1 MKTFVLIALAT
12 LVFAHDSA
20 SQNDTDAAELDP
32 IQSALQSRQFND
44 AVPLIDTA
52 LTTAENQRDYLLYLK
67 GLALFYNEDYGNAI
81 AACDQLTQA
90 HPDST
95 WLNKAAFL
103 QAQCHLKLR
112 EFKQAEVIYSKEVSR
127 LLSSRRKSEIAQIYV
142 DLAEALARIPK
153 DTDLNA
159 PPPIYQKAY
168 ELYKK
173 VLTLEVDSDL
183 HETAA
188 FQLGRMMQLQENY
201 EQALADYETYLTQFD
216 PDFPQRVVAE
226 HPPRKSISQGSHRY
240 QVRYHLAECQIAMNR
255 RLIARLTLED
265 LLQLVDIEMKGL
277 LPLIKD
283 AHFLLTRTHHFPA
296 PKSNEALELGTQL
309 ARRFQEQFPRD
320 PRSMTLAYEI
330 GEAYR
335 ARGRSEEALAAYQDV
350 LDKKG
355 FKVTERKRQI
365 QIPNDQG
372 HHHLR
377 MSAAYQIGRILF
389 DQKKTTLAIEAWTR
403 YIREF
408 PNGSHWTEAQQGIAD
423 AEFRIGMTYLAEEK
437 YDKAVKALNAFQE
450 KHPLDERVRKIMF
463 IYGQLHANKGEHQLA
478 IAEWE
483 KLVRKFPNTDE
494 SSSALL
500 RIGQTYELRLGDFE
514 KALKSYR
521 KLTSGTWSAHAQR
534 EAQELIRQMTEKHLQ
549 LVTPRTFRT
558 NEPAQVHV
566 SLRNIETLTINL
578 YELNLETYWRKM
590 YDLEGVEN
598 LDLALIEPDT
608 TWEYR
613 VPEYKKYKRFECDI
627 NIPFDGPGVYAVHLG
642 DETLESTT
650 LLIRSDIET
659 ITKTS
664 RREALVFVQDM
675 VKGKVVPDAKV
686 LVSNGSTVVYEG
698 LTGKDGVLHATEAA
712 ISDYSQKENQLK
724 NASRVAT
731 FVSKAGHVAA
741 DGLDLSGLGFS
752 KGLTPRGYIYTDRPA
767 YRPGESVSIRGIVR
781 DVNDGAYVVPDGVK
795 HNLSVMDAR
804 GRLIYSEEV
813 KLSQFGGFDTN
824 MPLDEDAHLG
834 EYRISVA
841 QYDPH
846 RKLEIPSRTFTGSF
860 QVQRFQLEK
869 VQLLL
874 DFPRRV
880 YFRGE
885 QVEATFTA
893 RYYYGQPVKNAR
905 IQYKL
910 PHGRSYTATADNQGI
925 LKVDFDT
932 TSTQPGKLLHFS
944 GTIPGENASVRTSVM
959 LAHLGFSI
967 SVEPDA
973 NLVLSGEP
981 FDVTFSTKGADG
993 QPVGKK
999 LTLQV
1004 VKHKPNDSVSPV
1016 LSELPWST
1024 SQDLPSSTEVITQVH
1039 SLQTDAQTGTGAIQL
1054 VFDGGGVYYIRVSGV
1069 DRFSQAVIGSSRV
1082 TISDKDDNTKLR
1094 IFAERT
1100 KTKVGASETIRIH
1113 SRLKPVHALITFEG
1127 ETIINYDV
1135 VLLESGMT
1143 PVQFTVG
1150 HKHFPD
1156 FYLGVAAID
1165 QRQLRT
1171 NRKHFTVQRQLNLAV
1186 SWKRGNSKLEANNP
1200 LHSYLP
1206 GEVAEL
1212 QIRATDQLANPVKA
1226 EFSLALVDEALFA
1239 VYKDAVMSIN
1249 DFFQIGIRRETEM
1262 RTTSSCAFLHIS
1274 KTQQVNQ
1281 EVLEEGRRLELS
1293 VVEAVHSASEL
1304 RSYTNSHVT
1313 NVSRIRAR
1321 RRVRQSIVGAKRFAD
1336 EPQVREEST
1345 YAGHWIGSVITDDTG
1360 LATVTIPMPEKTAK
1374 WRLTGRGSTV
1384 DTLVGQVTVNVI
1396 TQQEFFIDVQIPSSV
1411 TERDVLRVA
1420 VRLHNLSDYEG
1431 DAEVKLSL
1439 SVDESQP
1446 AHGDH
1451 KQITISAHDTSEI
1464 IFDGFTIPAGKL
1476 HASSNQSQLTV
1487 EVTATA
1493 GSLHDGIRRTITIR
1507 PWGLE
1512 FMDAQSGAP
1521 TGDATVY
1528 VELPSDQ
1535 RYTRKGLTISI
1546 VPTVSRIIYDL
1557 ALNDLPRP
1565 FQSGSITRPVIIPSD
1580 SGSDLLAVAYALRY
1594 QQAVGDNPTDNRRL
1608 LTRARTLVNRLVTAQ
1623 NEDGGWNL
1631 IRGVAESYPRV
1642 TARNIWA
1649 LAMTRDGGAAVDDQ
1663 VFANAENYL
1672 KEALVQ
1678 NNQSDNDTRT
1688 VILHAISTVG
1698 TVDFDDANRLYRRR
1712 NQLSDTALAHAAL
1725 VFVNLNRLVIAGELL
1740 DILERRSLL
1749 PEQQG
1754 NAKNSS
1760 SIAAPRPV
1768 ETVALALLGMQA
1780 ARPNSAWV
1788 KDAVEY
1794 LIGQRRY
1801 YGYSPYAA
1809 KGAVV
1814 AALAT
1819 YYQTT
1824 QYAAD
1829 DYRLSLFVNGEPLE
1843 TTVVQADSAN
1853 RLIRVPTAQI
1863 LDGHN
1868 RVEMRID
1875 GRGTYTYLVTINGFS
1890 PDIPSWVGTDSK
1902 TDASLKNVEI
1912 TRRYLHPPLQYQGKP
1927 IAAQSTT
1934 EITRLEAGAKVQVAV
1949 DIVHEQSA
1957 VTLVLAEYDRYLV
1970 VDEFFPAGTIVVDG
1984 SVVGDF
1990 HHYELGDGVIRFYTR
2005 RGAPLTGYSY
2015 QLVSYAP
2022 GEFRVLPTVLRDPQH
2037 PGDMRL
2043 GPVASLS
2050 VLAPGEKSST
2060 SYEMNSAEYYAL
2072 GKAYFDDG
2080 QYGDALTLLEALST
2094 DSPNYNAKETAQM
2107 LLWIYTTENYYGARN
2122 VVDAFERTRARYPEL
2137 NIPFDKIQVVSSA
2150 YRDIAEFER
2159 AISVHRSTIESS
2171 FANDA
2176 GVSAAIQDEGEFLRS
2191 LDYIEGLWREYPDTA
2206 TTIPAYF
2213 AIPQSLY
2220 ASVDSEVKRVNDA
2233 KSETMSKSENLNRTV
2248 RMLSQFLT
2256 LYPTNPL
2263 ADDAAF
2269 SLANALLDVEDF
2281 RSVVRLCQM
2290 IQAHHSESSLLSSF
2304 QYVEALGL
2312 FALNDYDNAIAAAA
2326 RVASGESEDRDFA
2339 RYIIGQIYHAQDK
2352 PQKAIEWY
2360 SKVRKIYP
2368 DADESIAHFE
2378 AQQIAFPEVTVKR
2391 PKPDADVVLD
2401 LKIRNINSVVIEI
2414 YRINLMN
2421 LFLRE
2426 KDLGRIAYVH
2436 LAGIEPDISQTL
2448 EFGDEDDFIEES
2460 RRFPMPITDE
2470 GAYLVICRG
2479 GNLSTSG
2486 VILITPW
2493 EIEVQEGAESGRVRV
2508 VVRDTVSG
2516 KYQPNVHVKVASSEN
2531 AHLISGE
2538 TDLRG
2543 IFIADGLHGTI
2554 TVIARD
2560 GMNRYAF
2567 HRGDVRLGPSLPHSV
2582 TTPSPRA
2589 AADYRQHLK
2598 RKNQE
2603 IQTSNLETLD
2613 RLSRQSRSGVQLHR
2627 AY

>member
-1 MKTFVLIALAT
+1 MKSFVLIALAT

-20 SQNDTDAAELDP
+20 SQNDTEAVAHDP
-32 IQSALQSRQFND
+32 IQFALQSRQFSD
-44 AVPLIDTA
+44 AVLLINTA
-52 LTTAENQRDYLLYLK
+52 LTTAENQGEYLLYLK
-67 GLALFYNEDYGNAI
+67 GLALFYNEDYTNAI

-112 EFKQAEVIYSKEVSR
+112 EFKQAEGIYSEEVSR

-142 DLAEALARIPK
+142 DLAESLARKPR
-153 DTDLNA
+153 DTDLDA
-159 PPPIYQKAY
+159 PHPNYQKAY
-168 ELYKK
+168 ELYHK

-226 HPPRKSISQGSHRY
+226 HPTGKSISQGSHRY
-240 QVRYHLAECQIAMNR
+240 QARYHLAECQIAMNR
-255 RLIARLTLED
+255 RLLARLALED

-296 PKSNEALELGTQL
+296 PKSNEALELGAQL

-372 HHHLR
+372 YHHLR

-423 AEFRIGMTYLAEEK
+423 AEFGIGMTYLAEEN
-437 YDKAVKALNAFQE
+437 YDKAVKAFDAFQA

-463 IYGQLHANKGEHQLA
+463 IYGQLHAHKGEHQLA

-494 SSSALL
+494 SSSAVL

-521 KLTSGTWSAHAQR
+521 KLTSGTWSALAQR

-558 NEPAQVHV
+558 NEPAHV
-566 SLRNIETLTINL
+566 RASLRNIEAVTVKL
-578 YELNLETYWRKM
+578 YKIDLEAYWRKM
-590 YDLEGVEN
+590 YGVDGIEG

-613 VPEYKKYKRFECDI
+613 VPEYTKYKNFECDI
-627 NIPFDGPGVYAVHLG
+627 DIPFEGPGVYAVHLG
-642 DETLESTT
+642 DESLESTT

-659 ITKTS
+659 IAKTS
-664 RREALVFVQDM
+664 RREALIFVQDV
-675 VKGKVVPDAKV
+675 VKAEVVADAKV
-686 LVSNGSTVVYEG
+686 LVSDGSNVVFEG
-698 LTGKDGVLHATEAA
+698 VTGKDGVLHATAPA
-712 ISDYSQKENQLK
+712 ISNYSLQENQL
-724 NASRVAT
+724 NDTRWVTA
-731 FVSKAGHVAA
+731 FVTKEGHVAT
-741 DGLDLSGLGFS
+741 DGIDVSGLGFS

-767 YRPGESVSIRGIVR
+767 YRPGEYVSIRAIIR
-781 DVNDGAYVVPDGVK
+781 DVRNGVYVVPDAV
-795 HNLSVMDAR
+795 HHLSVIDAR
-804 GRLIYSEEV
+804 GLQIYKEEV
-813 KLSQFGGFDTN
+813 KLSQFGGFHTQVQ
-824 MPLDEDAHLG
+824 LDEGTSVG
-834 EYRISVA
+834 EYRIRVA
-841 QYDPH
+841 RYDPG
-846 RKLEIPSRTFTGSF
+846 RKLEIASHIFTGNF
-860 QVQRFQLEK
+860 QVQRFQVEK

-880 YFRGE
+880 YFHGE
-885 QVEATFTA
+885 QVEAAFTA
-893 RYYYGQPVKNAR
+893 RYYYGQPVKNAQ

-910 PHGRSYTATADNQGI
+910 PDGRSYTETADNQGK

-932 TSTQPGKLLHFS
+932 KSMQPGKLLHFS
-944 GTIPGENASVRTSVM
+944 GTVPGENASVRAAVT
-959 LAHLGFSI
+959 LAHLGFTI

-981 FDVTFSTKGADG
+981 FNVTFQTKGADG
-993 QPVGKK
+993 QPIGAK
-999 LTLQV
+999 LT
-1004 VKHKPNDSVSPV
+1004 VKVIQRQWSGSVSPV
-1016 LSELPWST
+1016 LSKLPWSI
-1024 SQDLPSSTEVITQVH
+1024 SYDFSRSTEIIFQEH
-1039 SLQTDAQTGTGAIQL
+1039 NLQTDAQTGIGTIQL
-1054 VFDGGGVYYIRVSGV
+1054 ALDKGGGYYIRASGTDQFGQTV
-1069 DRFSQAVIGSSRV
+1069 VRSRRV
-1082 TISDKDDNTKLR
+1082 FISDEDDRPQLL

-1100 KTKVGASETIRIH
+1100 KTKVGASESIRVH
-1113 SRLKPVHALITFEG
+1113 SRLKPVLALITFEG

-1143 PVQFTVG
+1143 PVHFTVG

-1165 QRQLRT
+1165 NRQLRT

-1186 SWKRGNSKLEANNP
+1186 TWMRSDSEHEGNNP
-1200 LHSYLP
+1200 LPSYLP

-1239 VYKDAVMSIN
+1239 GYKDVSMDIN
-1249 DFFQIGIRRETEM
+1249 DFFQKGLRREAAM
-1262 RTTSSCAFLHIS
+1262 RTASSCTFYYTAVTGPVNVEIQAMSRKRRGGRPLRMDS
-1274 KTQQVNQ
+1274 KASRAQAPR
-1281 EVLEEGRRLELS
+1281 LEEPLE
-1293 VVEAVHSASEL
+1293 
-1304 RSYTNSHVT
+1304 
-1313 NVSRIRAR
+1313 
-1321 RRVRQSIVGAKRFAD
+1321 
-1336 EPQVREEST
+1336 EPKVREEST
-1345 YAGHWIGSVITDDTG
+1345 YAGHWIGSVITDDSG
-1360 LATVTIPMPEKTAK
+1360 LATVHIPMPEKTTK

-1384 DTLVGQVTVNVI
+1384 DTLVGQVSVNAI
-1396 TQQEFFIDVQIPSSV
+1396 TRKDFFLDVRTPRIV
-1411 TERDVLRVA
+1411 TEGDKIRVA
-1420 VRLHNLSDYEG
+1420 VRLHNLTGYEG

-1493 GSLHDGIRRTITIR
+1493 GSLRDGIRRKITIR
-1507 PWGLE
+1507 AWGLE
-1512 FMDAQSGAP
+1512 FMHAQSGTA
-1521 TGDATVY
+1521 TGDASVY

-1546 VPTVSRIIYDL
+1546 APTVSRIIYDL
-1557 ALNDLPRP
+1557 ALNDHPRP
-1565 FQSGSITRPVIIPSD
+1565 FQSGSIMRPVIIPSD
-1580 SGSDLLAVAYALRY
+1580 SGGDLLAVAYALRY
-1594 QQAVGDNPTDNRRL
+1594 QQAVGDNPIDNRRL

-1623 NEDGGWNL
+1623 NEDGGWSL
-1631 IRGVAESYPRV
+1631 IRGVAESYPSV
-1642 TARNIWA
+1642 TARNLWA
-1649 LAMTRDGGAAVDDQ
+1649 LATARDGGAAVDDQ

-1678 NNQSDNDTRT
+1678 INLSDNDTRA

-1725 VFVNLNRLVIAGELL
+1725 VFVNLNRLMIAGELL

-1754 NAKNSS
+1754 NAKNFS
-1760 SIAAPRPV
+1760 SIAAPGPV

-1829 DYRLSLFVNGEPLE
+1829 DYRLSLLVNGEPLE

-1853 RLIRVPTAQI
+1853 RLIHVPTVQI
-1863 LDGHN
+1863 LDGRN

-1875 GRGTYTYLVTINGFS
+1875 GRGTYSYLVTINGFS
-1890 PDIPSWVGTDSK
+1890 PVIPSWVGADSK
-1902 TDASLKNVEI
+1902 TDTSLKNVEI

-1957 VTLVLAEYDRYLV
+1957 GTPDIGEYDRYLV

-1984 SVVGDF
+1984 SVVGEF
-1990 HHYELGDGVIRFYTR
+1990 QHYELGDGVIRFYTR

-2043 GPVASLS
+2043 GPVASLN
-2050 VLAPGEKSST
+2050 VLALGETSST

-2080 QYGDALTLLEALST
+2080 QYDEARPMLEALPT
-2094 DSPNYNAKETAQM
+2094 DSPHDNAKETAQM
-2107 LLWIYTTENYYGARN
+2107 LLWIYTTEDDYGAKN
-2122 VVDAFERTRARYPEL
+2122 VVDAFERTRDLYPEL
-2137 NIPFDKIQVVSSA
+2137 NIPLGRIQVVSSA
-2150 YRDIAEFER
+2150 YRDIGEFER
-2159 AISVHRSTIESS
+2159 AMSVHRSTIESS

-2213 AIPQSLY
+2213 AIAQSLY
-2220 ASVDSEVKRVNDA
+2220 ASADSEIKRVNDA
-2233 KSETMSKSENLNRTV
+2233 NSETMSKSENLNRTV
-2248 RMLSQFLT
+2248 RMLSQFLS

-2378 AQQIAFPEVTVKR
+2378 AQQIAFPEVTVIR
-2391 PKPDADVVLD
+2391 PDPDAQVD
-2401 LKIRNINSVVIEI
+2401 LKFKFRNINSVVIEI

-2426 KDLGRIAYVH
+2426 KDLGRIANVH

-2448 EFGDEDDFIEES
+2448 EFGDEHDFIEVS
-2460 RRFPMPITDE
+2460 GRFPLHITDE

-2479 GNLSTSG
+2479 GNLFTSG
-2486 VILITPW
+2486 LVLITSLK
-2493 EIEVQEGAESGRVRV
+2493 IEVQEGAESGRVRV
-2508 VVRDTVSG
+2508 VVRDTVAG
-2516 KYQPNVHVKVASSEN
+2516 KYQSKVHVKVASSEN
-2531 AHLISGE
+2531 EHLISGE

-2567 HRGDVRLGPSLPHSV
+2567 HRGDVWLGPPPSESE
-2582 TTPSPRA
+2582 TTPSPHA

-2603 IQTSNLETLD
+2603 IQSFNREIFD
-2613 RLSRQSRSGVQLHR
+2613 RLRRATRSGVQLHR

>member
-1 MKTFVLIALAT
+1 MKKFVLVALAT
-12 LVFAHDSA
+12 LVFTHDSA
-20 SQNDTDAAELDP
+20 PQNDTDPAVLDP
-32 IQSALQSRQFND
+32 IQFALQSRQFND
-44 AVPLIDTA
+44 AVLLIDSA
-52 LTTAENQRDYLLYLK
+52 LTTAANQRDYLLYLK
-67 GLALFYNEDYGNAI
+67 GLALFYIEDYRNAI
-81 AACDQLTQA
+81 AACDQLTQS

-95 WLNKAAFL
+95 WLRKATFL
-103 QAQCHLKLR
+103 QAQCHLKLK
-112 EFKQAEVIYSKEVSR
+112 EFKQAEAIYSKEVSR
-127 LLSSRRKSEIAQIYV
+127 LLSPRRKSEIAQVYI
-142 DLAEALARIPK
+142 DIAEVFAQKPK
-153 DTDLNA
+153 DTDLDA
-159 PPPIYQKAY
+159 SPPNYQKAY
-168 ELYKK
+168 ELYQK
-173 VLTLEVDSDL
+173 VLTLEADSDL
-183 HETAA
+183 HESAA
-188 FQLGRMMQLQENY
+188 FKLGRMMQLQENY
-201 EQALADYETYLTQFD
+201 TQAVVDYEAYLTQFD
-216 PDFPQRVVAE
+216 PDFQQRVDTE
-226 HPPRKSISQGSHRY
+226 HPPRKSKSQGSLRY
-240 QVRYHLAECQIAMNR
+240 QARYYLAECQIAMNR
-255 RLIARLTLED
+255 RLLARLTLED
-265 LLQLVDIEMKGL
+265 LLKLVDVEMKGL
-277 LPLIKD
+277 LPLTKN
-283 AHFLLTRTHHFPA
+283 ARFLLTRTHHFPA
-296 PKSNEALELGTQL
+296 PKSDEELELGVQS
-309 ARRFQEQFPRD
+309 ARRFQEKFPRD
-320 PRSMTLAYEI
+320 SRSMTLAYDI
-330 GEAYR
+330 AEAYR
-335 ARGRSEEALAAYQDV
+335 TRGRSEDALAAYQEV
-350 LDKKG
+350 LDRKG
-355 FKVTERKRQI
+355 FKVTREKRQI
-365 QIPNDQG
+365 PNRNNQDY
-372 HHHLR
+372 HNLR
-377 MSAAYQIGRILF
+377 MSAAFQIGTIFF
-389 DQKKTTLAIEAWTR
+389 DQRKYADAIEVWSR
-403 YIREF
+403 YVRDF
-408 PNGSHWTEAQQGIAD
+408 PNGPQWSMAQKRIIDGEFQVGNMLLAD
-423 AEFRIGMTYLAEEK
+423 EK
-437 YDKAVKALNAFQE
+437 YDKAVAAFDAFQA
-450 KHPLDERVRKIMF
+450 KYPLDERVRKIMF
-463 IYGQLHANKGEHQLA
+463 IYGQLRSHKGEHGLA

-483 KLVRKFPNTDE
+483 KLARKFPNTDE

-500 RIGQTYELRLGDFE
+500 RIGQTYELQLGDFE
-514 KALKSYR
+514 KALDAYR
-521 KLTSGTWSAHAQR
+521 RLTLGKWPRQGHR
-534 EAQELIRQMTEKHLQ
+534 LIRQMTAKHLQ

-590 YDLEGVEN
+590 YDLKDVED
-598 LDLALIEPDT
+598 LDLALIKPDT

-613 VPEYKKYKRFECDI
+613 VPKYKKYKRFECDI
-627 NIPFDGPGVYAVHLG
+627 NIPFEGPGVYAVHLG

-664 RREALVFVQDM
+664 RREALIFVQDV
-675 VKGKVVPDAKV
+675 VKAEVVTDAKV
-686 LVSNGSTVVYEG
+686 LVSNGSSVIFEG
-698 LTGKDGVLHATEAA
+698 VTGKDGVLHATEAA
-712 ISDYSQKENQLK
+712 ISNYSLQENQLK
-724 NASRVAT
+724 ETSWVAA
-731 FVSKAGHVAA
+731 FVSKEGHAAA
-741 DGLDLSGLGFS
+741 DGLILSGIGFS

-767 YRPGESVSIRGIVR
+767 YGPGESVSIRAIIRDVR
-781 DVNDGAYVVPDGVK
+781 DGVYVVPDAV
-795 HNLSVMDAR
+795 HHLSVIDAR
-804 GRLIYSEEV
+804 GRQIYKEEV
-813 KLSQFGGFDTN
+813 KLSQFGGFDTE
-824 MPLDEDAHLG
+824 MELDESAHVG
-834 EYRISVA
+834 EYRIRVVK
-841 QYDPH
+841 YDPD
-846 RKLEIPSRTFTGSF
+846 RKQEIESYIFTGAF

-885 QVEATFTA
+885 QVEAAFTA
-893 RYYYGQPVKNAR
+893 QYYYGQPVKNAQ

-910 PHGRSYTATADNQGI
+910 PDGRSYTATADNQGK

-932 TSTQPGKLLHFS
+932 KSMQPGKLLHFS
-944 GTIPGENASVRTSVM
+944 GTVPGENASVRAAVT

-967 SVEPDA
+967 SVKPDA
-973 NLVLSGEP
+973 NLILSGEP
-981 FDVTFSTKGADG
+981 FNVTFRTDGADG
-993 QPVGKK
+993 QPVEKK
-999 LTLQV
+999 LSLRV
-1004 VKHKPNDSVSPV
+1004 VQQKPNDSVSPV
-1016 LSELPWST
+1016 LSGLPWSI
-1024 SQDLPSSTEVITQVH
+1024 SRGLSRSTEVIIQEH
-1039 SLQTDAQTGTGAIQL
+1039 SLQTDAQTGTGTIQL
-1054 VFDGGGVYYIRVSGV
+1054 TLDKGGEYYMRAHGV
-1069 DRFSQAVIGSSRV
+1069 DRFGQPVVGSSRV
-1082 TISDKDDNTKLR
+1082 TISDEADGIKLR
-1094 IFAERT
+1094 IFTERT
-1100 KTKVGASETIRIH
+1100 KTKVGASETVRIH
-1113 SRLKPVHALITFEG
+1113 SRLKPVLVLITFEG
-1127 ETIINYDV
+1127 ETIIDYDV
-1135 VLLESGMT
+1135 VMLKPGMNT
-1143 PVQFTVG
+1143 MQVAVG
-1150 HKHFPD
+1150 HEHFPD
-1156 FYLGVAAID
+1156 FYLAVAAID
-1165 QRQLRT
+1165 NRQLRK
-1171 NRKHFTVQRQLNLAV
+1171 NKKHFTVQRQLNLDV
-1186 SWKRGNSKLEANNP
+1186 SWKRNNP
-1200 LHSYLP
+1200 ESENNDPLPSYLP

-1212 QIRATDQLANPVKA
+1212 QVRATDQLGVPVKA

-1239 VYKDAVMSIN
+1239 VYKDTVMHIN
-1249 DFFQIGIRRETEM
+1249 DFFQKGLRRESAM
-1262 RTTSSCAFLHIS
+1262 RTMSSCVFLYRPITRPVVQEILVEKRRLTVAADTSSAREALVEDDDDIAQSERVEKHVRPS
-1274 KTQQVNQ
+1274 VGQPVM
-1281 EVLEEGRRLELS
+1281 RRLRT
-1293 VVEAVHSASEL
+1293 SAM
-1304 RSYTNSHVT
+1304 RSLD
-1313 NVSRIRAR
+1313 
-1321 RRVRQSIVGAKRFAD
+1321 K
-1336 EPQVREEST
+1336 PQVREESD
-1345 YAGHWIGSVITDDTG
+1345 YAGHWIGSVITDDSG

-1384 DTLVGQVTVNVI
+1384 DTLVGQVTVNAI
-1396 TQQEFFIDVQIPSSV
+1396 TQQEFFIDVQTPSSV
-1411 TERDVLRVA
+1411 TEGDALRVA

-1446 AHGDH
+1446 AYGDH

-1493 GSLHDGIRRTITIR
+1493 GSLRDGIRRKITIR

-1512 FMDAQSGAP
+1512 FMDAQSGTA

-1546 VPTVSRIIYDL
+1546 GPTVSRIIYDL
-1557 ALNDLPRP
+1557 ALNDHPRP

-1594 QQAVGDNPTDNRRL
+1594 QQAVGDNPMDNRRL

-1623 NEDGGWNL
+1623 NEDGGWSL
-1631 IRGVAESYPRV
+1631 IRGVAESYPSV
-1642 TARNIWA
+1642 TARNLWA
-1649 LAMTRDGGAAVDDQ
+1649 LATARDGGAAVDDQ

-1678 NNQSDNDTRT
+1678 INQSDNDTRA
-1688 VILHAISTVG
+1688 VILHAISTIG

-1754 NAKNSS
+1754 NAKNFS
-1760 SIAAPRPV
+1760 SIAAPGPV

-1829 DYRLSLFVNGEPLE
+1829 DYRLSLLVNGEPLE

-1853 RLIRVPTAQI
+1853 RLIHVPTVQI
-1863 LDGHN
+1863 LDGRN

-1890 PDIPSWVGTDSK
+1890 PVIPSWVGTDSK
-1902 TDASLKNVEI
+1902 TDESLKNVEI
-1912 TRRYLHPPLQYQGKP
+1912 TRRYIHPPLQYQGKP

-1957 VTLVLAEYDRYLV
+1957 GTPDIGEDDRYLV

-1984 SVVGDF
+1984 SVVGEF
-1990 HHYELGDGVIRFYTR
+1990 QQYELGDGVIRFYTR

-2022 GEFRVLPTVLRDPQH
+2022 GEFRVLPTVIRDPEH

-2080 QYGDALTLLEALST
+2080 QYDEARPMLEALPT
-2094 DSPNYNAKETAQM
+2094 ASPHYNAKETVQM
-2107 LLWIYTTENYYGARN
+2107 LLWIYTTEDDYGAKN
-2122 VVDAFERTRARYPEL
+2122 VVDAFERTRDRYPEL
-2137 NIPFDKIQVVSSA
+2137 YIPFDKIQMVSSA
-2150 YRDIAEFER
+2150 YRDIGEFER
-2159 AISVHRSTIESS
+2159 AMSVHRSTIESS

-2176 GVSAAIQDEGEFLRS
+2176 GVSAAIQHEGELLRS

-2213 AIPQSLY
+2213 AIAQSLY
-2220 ASVDSEVKRVNDA
+2220 ASVDREVKRVNDA
-2233 KSETMSKSENLNRTV
+2233 KSETISKSENLNRTV
-2248 RMLSQFLT
+2248 RMLSEFLT

-2269 SLANALLDVEDF
+2269 SLANALLDVEGF
-2281 RSVVRLCQM
+2281 RSVVQLCQM
-2290 IQAHHSESSLLSSF
+2290 IQANHSDSNLLSSF

-2391 PKPDADVVLD
+2391 PVPNADVVVDFKL
-2401 LKIRNINSVVIEI
+2401 RNISSAVIEV

-2426 KDLGRIAYVH
+2426 KDLGRIANVH
-2436 LAGIEPDISQTL
+2436 LAGIEPDFSQTV
-2448 EFGDEDDFIEES
+2448 EFGDEDGFRELS
-2460 RRFPMPITDE
+2460 GGFPLPITDE
-2470 GAYLVICRG
+2470 GAYLVTCRG
-2479 GNLSTSG
+2479 GNLFTSG
-2486 VILITPW
+2486 LVLITPLK
-2493 EIEVQEGAESGRVRV
+2493 IEVQEGAESGRVRV
-2508 VVRDTVSG
+2508 IIRDTVSR
-2516 KYQPNVHVKVASSEN
+2516 KYQSKVHVKVASSEN
-2531 AHLISGE
+2531 EHLISGE

-2543 IFIADGLHGTI
+2543 IFIADGLHGKT

-2560 GMNRYAF
+2560 GVNRYAF
-2567 HRGDVRLGPSLPHSV
+2567 HHSDVWLGPQSSESE
-2582 TTPSPRA
+2582 TTSSPRA
-2589 AADYRQHLK
+2589 ATDYRQHLNH
-2598 RKNQE
+2598 KNQE
-2603 IQTSNLETLD
+2603 IQSSNRETFD
-2613 RLSRQSRSGVQLHR
+2613 RLRRDSRTGVQLQR
-2627 AY
+2627 TF

>member
-1 MKTFVLIALAT
+1 MKKFVLIALAT
-12 LVFAHDSA
+12 LVFAHDNA
-20 SQNDTDAAELDP
+20 SQNHTDAAAPDP
-32 IQSALQSRQFND
+32 IQFALQSRQFND
-44 AVPLIDTA
+44 AVLLIDSA
-52 LTTAENQRDYLLYLK
+52 LTTAANQRDYLLYLR
-67 GLALFYNEDYGNAI
+67 GLALFYNEDYTNAI
-81 AACDQLTQA
+81 AACDQFTQA

-103 QAQCHLKLR
+103 QAQCHLKLG
-112 EFKQAEVIYSKEVSR
+112 EFKQAEAIYSKEASR
-127 LLSSRRKSEIAQIYV
+127 LLSPRRKSEIAQIYI
-142 DLAEALARIPK
+142 DLAEAFARKPK
-153 DTDLNA
+153 DADLDA
-159 PPPIYQKAY
+159 PPPNYQKAY
-168 ELYKK
+168 ELYQK
-173 VLTLEVDSDL
+173 VLTLEADSDL
-183 HETAA
+183 RETAT

-201 EQALADYETYLTQFD
+201 TQAVVDYEAYLTQFD
-216 PDFPQRVVAE
+216 PDYQQRVDAE
-226 HPPRKSISQGSHRY
+226 QRPQKRKSQGNYRY
-240 QVRYHLAECQIAMNR
+240 QARYHLAECRIAMNR
-255 RLIARLTLED
+255 HLLARLTLED
-265 LLQLVDIEMKGL
+265 LLRLFDIEMEGL
-277 LPLIKD
+277 LPFIKD
-283 AHFLLTRTHHFPA
+283 ARFLLTRTYHFPT
-296 PKSNEALELGTQL
+296 PLSDEELELGIQA
-309 ARRFQEQFPRD
+309 ARRFQAQFPRD
-320 PRSMTLAYEI
+320 SRSMALASEI
-330 GEAYR
+330 AEAYR
-335 ARGRSEEALAAYQDV
+335 TRGRSEEALAAYQDV
-350 LDKKG
+350 LEKKG
-355 FKVTERKRQI
+355 FKVNEKKRHLPI
-365 QIPNDQG
+365 LNTHDY
-372 HHHLR
+372 HHLR
-377 MSAAYQIGRILF
+377 MFAVFQIGSILSG
-389 DQKKTTLAIEAWTR
+389 QRKYTKAIEAWTR

-423 AEFRIGMTYLAEEK
+423 DEFRIGMTYLAEEN
-437 YDKAVKALNAFQE
+437 YDQAVKAFDAFQA

-463 IYGQLHANKGEHQLA
+463 IYGQLHAHKGEHGLA

-521 KLTSGTWSAHAQR
+521 KLTSGTWAAHAQR

-558 NEPAQVHV
+558 NEPAHV
-566 SLRNIETLTINL
+566 RASLRNIEAVTVKL
-578 YELNLETYWRKM
+578 YKIDLEAYWRKM
-590 YDLEGVEN
+590 YGVDGIEG
-598 LDLALIEPDT
+598 LDLALIEPDR
-608 TWEYR
+608 TWEYC
-613 VPEYKKYKRFECDI
+613 VPKYRKYKNFECDI
-627 NIPFDGPGVYAVHLG
+627 DIPFEGPGVYAVHLG
-642 DETLESTT
+642 DESLESTT

-659 ITKTS
+659 IAKTS
-664 RREALVFVQDM
+664 RREALIFVQDV
-675 VKGKVVPDAKV
+675 VKAEVVADARV
-686 LVSNGSTVVYEG
+686 LVSDGSNVVFEG
-698 LTGKDGVLHATEAA
+698 VTGKDGVLHATEPA
-712 ISDYSQKENQLK
+712 ISNYSLQENQL
-724 NASRVAT
+724 NDTRWVMA
-731 FVSKAGHVAA
+731 FVSKEGHVAT
-741 DGLDLSGLGFS
+741 DGIDVSGLGFS

-767 YRPGESVSIRGIVR
+767 YRPGEYVSIRAIIRDVR
-781 DVNDGAYVVPDGVK
+781 DGVYVVPDAV
-795 HNLSVMDAR
+795 HHLSVIDAR
-804 GRLIYSEEV
+804 GRQIYKEEV
-813 KLSQFGGFDTN
+813 KLSQFGGFHTQ
-824 MPLDEDAHLG
+824 MQLDEGASVG
-834 EYRISVA
+834 EYRIRVA
-841 QYDPH
+841 RYDAG
-846 RKLEIPSRTFTGSF
+846 RKLEIASHIFTGNF

-885 QVEATFTA
+885 QVEAAFTA
-893 RYYYGQPVKNAR
+893 RYYYGQPVKNAQ

-910 PHGRSYTATADNQGI
+910 PDGRSYTETTDNQGK

-932 TSTQPGKLLHFS
+932 KSMQPGKLLHFS
-944 GTIPGENASVRTSVM
+944 GTVAGENASVRAAVT
-959 LAHLGFSI
+959 LAHLGFTI
-967 SVEPDA
+967 STKPDA
-973 NLVLSGEP
+973 KLVISGEP
-981 FDVTFSTKGADG
+981 FNVTFQTKGADG
-993 QPVGKK
+993 QPIGAK
-999 LTLQV
+999 LT
-1004 VKHKPNDSVSPV
+1004 VKVIQRQWSHSVSPV
-1016 LSELPWST
+1016 LSKLPWSI
-1024 SQDLPSSTEVITQVH
+1024 SYDFSRSTEVIFQEH
-1039 SLQTDAQTGTGAIQL
+1039 NLQTDAQTGIGTIQL
-1054 VFDGGGVYYIRVSGV
+1054 ALDKGGGYYIRASGTDQFGQIV
-1069 DRFSQAVIGSSRV
+1069 VGSRRV
-1082 TISDKDDNTKLR
+1082 FISDEDDRTQLL

-1100 KTKVGASETIRIH
+1100 KTKVGASETIRVH
-1113 SRLKPVHALITFEG
+1113 SRLKPVLALISFEG
-1127 ETIINYDV
+1127 ETIIDYDV
-1135 VLLESGMT
+1135 VLLKPGMN
-1143 PVQFTVG
+1143 PMRVVVG
-1150 HKHFPD
+1150 HEHFPN
-1156 FYLGVAAID
+1156 FYLAVAAID
-1165 QRQLRT
+1165 NRRLRT
-1171 NRKHFTVQRQLNLAV
+1171 HRKHFTVERQLNLDV
-1186 SWKRGNSKLEANNP
+1186 SWKRSDSESEDNSLIP
-1200 LHSYLP
+1200 SYTP
-1206 GEVAEL
+1206 GEVAEI
-1212 QIRATDQLANPVKA
+1212 QVRATNQLGQPVKA
-1226 EFSLALVDEALFA
+1226 DFSLALVDEALFT
-1239 VYKDAVMSIN
+1239 VYKDASMDIN
-1249 DFFQIGIRRETEM
+1249 DFFQKGLRREAAM
-1262 RTTSSCAFLHIS
+1262 RTASSCTFYYTAVTGS
-1274 KTQQVNQ
+1274 VNVEIQ
-1281 EVLEEGRRLELS
+1281 AESRKRRGGRPLRAGSQALRAQAPRLEEPL
-1293 VVEAVHSASEL
+1293 
-1304 RSYTNSHVT
+1304 
-1313 NVSRIRAR
+1313 
-1321 RRVRQSIVGAKRFAD
+1321 D
-1336 EPQVREEST
+1336 EPKVREEST
-1345 YAGHWIGSVITDDTG
+1345 YAGHWIGSVITDDSG
-1360 LATVTIPMPEKTAK
+1360 LATVHIPMPEKTTK

-1384 DTLVGQVTVNVI
+1384 DTLVGQVSVNAI
-1396 TQQEFFIDVQIPSSV
+1396 TRKDFFLDVRTPRIV
-1411 TERDVLRVA
+1411 TEGDKIRVA
-1420 VRLHNLSDYEG
+1420 VRLHNLTGYEG

-1493 GSLHDGIRRTITIR
+1493 GSLRDGIRRKITIR

-1512 FMDAQSGAP
+1512 FMDAQSGTA
-1521 TGDATVY
+1521 TGDASVY

-1546 VPTVSRIIYDL
+1546 GPTVSRIVYDL

-1580 SGSDLLAVAYALRY
+1580 SGGDLLAVAYALRY
-1594 QQAVGDNPTDNRRL
+1594 QQAVGDNPMDNRRL

-1623 NEDGGWNL
+1623 NEDGGWSL
-1631 IRGVAESYPRV
+1631 IRGVTESYPRV
-1642 TARNIWA
+1642 TARNLWA
-1649 LAMTRDGGAAVDDQ
+1649 LATTRDGGAAVDDQ

-1678 NNQSDNDTRT
+1678 INQSDNDTRA

-1698 TVDFDDANRLYRRR
+1698 TVDFDDANRFYRRR
-1712 NQLSDTALAHAAL
+1712 NQLSDTALVHAAL

-1760 SIAAPRPV
+1760 SIAARGPV

-1780 ARPNSAWV
+1780 ARPNSTWV

-1829 DYRLSLFVNGEPLE
+1829 DYRLSLLVNGEPLE

-1853 RLIRVPTAQI
+1853 RLIHVPTVQI
-1863 LDGHN
+1863 LDGRN

-1890 PDIPSWVGTDSK
+1890 PVIPSWVGTNSK
-1902 TDASLKNVEI
+1902 TDESLKNVEI

-1927 IAAQSTT
+1927 IVAQSTT
-1934 EITRLEAGAKVQVAV
+1934 EMTRLEAGAKVQVAV

-1957 VTLVLAEYDRYLV
+1957 VTPDLGEDDRYLV

-1984 SVVGDF
+1984 SVVGEF
-1990 HHYELGDGVIRFYTR
+1990 QQYELGDGVIRFYTR

-2022 GEFRVLPTVLRDPQH
+2022 GEFRVLPTVIRDPEH

-2043 GPVASLS
+2043 GPVALLS

-2080 QYGDALTLLEALST
+2080 QYDEARPMLEALPT
-2094 DSPNYNAKETAQM
+2094 ASPHYNAKETAQM
-2107 LLWIYTTENYYGARN
+2107 LLWIYTTEDDYGAKN
-2122 VVDAFERTRARYPEL
+2122 VVDAFERTRDRYPEL
-2137 NIPFDKIQVVSSA
+2137 YIPFDKIQVVSSA
-2150 YRDIAEFER
+2150 YRDIGEFER
-2159 AISVHRSTIESS
+2159 AMSVHRSTIESS
-2171 FANDA
+2171 FANDV

-2213 AIPQSLY
+2213 AIAQSLY
-2220 ASVDSEVKRVNDA
+2220 ASVDREVKRVNDA

-2281 RSVVRLCQM
+2281 RSVVQLCQM
-2290 IQAHHSESSLLSSF
+2290 IQANHSDSNLLSSF

-2352 PQKAIEWY
+2352 PQKAIQWY

-2391 PKPDADVVLD
+2391 PEPNADVVLD
-2401 LKIRNINSVVIEI
+2401 FKLRNISSAVIEV

-2426 KDLGRIAYVH
+2426 KDLGRIANVH
-2436 LAGIEPDISQTL
+2436 LAGIEPDFSQTV
-2448 EFGDEDDFIEES
+2448 EFGDEDGFREVS
-2460 RRFPMPITDE
+2460 GGFPLPITDE
-2470 GAYLVICRG
+2470 GAYLVTCRG
-2479 GNLSTSG
+2479 GNLFTSG
-2486 VILITPW
+2486 LVLITPLK
-2493 EIEVQEGAESGRVRV
+2493 IEVQEGAESGRVRV
-2508 VVRDTVSG
+2508 IVRDTVSA
-2516 KYQPNVHVKVASSEN
+2516 KYQSKVHVKVASSEN
-2531 AHLISGE
+2531 EHLISGE

-2543 IFIADGLHGTI
+2543 IFIADGLHGKT

-2560 GMNRYAF
+2560 GLNRYAF
-2567 HRGDVRLGPSLPHSV
+2567 HRGDVWLGPQSSESE

-2589 AADYRQHLK
+2589 ATDYRQHLNH
-2598 RKNQE
+2598 KNQE
-2603 IQTSNLETLD
+2603 IQSSNLETLD
-2613 RLSRQSRSGVQLHR
+2613 RLRRDSRTGVALQR
-2627 AY
+2627 TF

>member
-20 SQNDTDAAELDP
+20 SQNDTEAVAHDP
-32 IQSALQSRQFND
+32 IQFALQSRQFND
-44 AVPLIDTA
+44 AVLLINTA
-52 LTTAENQRDYLLYLK
+52 LTTAENQGEYLLYLK
-67 GLALFYNEDYGNAI
+67 GLALFYNEDYTNAI
-81 AACDQLTQA
+81 VACDQLTQA

-112 EFKQAEVIYSKEVSR
+112 EFKQAEAIYSKEVSR

-142 DLAEALARIPK
+142 DLAESLARKPR
-153 DTDLNA
+153 DTDLDA
-159 PPPIYQKAY
+159 PPPNYQKAY
-168 ELYKK
+168 ELYQK

-226 HPPRKSISQGSHRY
+226 HPTGKSISQGSHRY
-240 QVRYHLAECQIAMNR
+240 QARYHLAECQIAMNR
-255 RLIARLTLED
+255 RLLARLALED

-296 PKSNEALELGTQL
+296 PKSNEALELGAQL

-372 HHHLR
+372 YHHLR

-483 KLVRKFPNTDE
+483 KLVRRFPNTDE

-558 NEPAQVHV
+558 NEPAHV
-566 SLRNIETLTINL
+566 RASLRNIEAVTVKL
-578 YELNLETYWRKM
+578 YKIDLEAYWRKM
-590 YDLEGVEN
+590 YGVDGIEGLN
-598 LDLALIEPDT
+598 LALIEPDT

-613 VPEYKKYKRFECDI
+613 VPEYRKYKNFECDI
-627 NIPFDGPGVYAVHLG
+627 DIPFEGPGVYAVHLG
-642 DETLESTT
+642 DESLESTT

-659 ITKTS
+659 IAKTS
-664 RREALVFVQDM
+664 RREALIFVQDV
-675 VKGKVVPDAKV
+675 VKAEVVADAKV
-686 LVSNGSTVVYEG
+686 LVSDGSNVVFEG
-698 LTGKDGVLHATEAA
+698 VTGKDGVLHATAPA
-712 ISDYSQKENQLK
+712 ISNYSLQENQL
-724 NASRVAT
+724 NDTRWVTA
-731 FVSKAGHVAA
+731 FVSKEGHVAT
-741 DGLDLSGLGFS
+741 DGIDVSGLGFS

-767 YRPGESVSIRGIVR
+767 YRPGEYVSIRAIIRDVR
-781 DVNDGAYVVPDGVK
+781 DGVYVVPDAV
-795 HNLSVMDAR
+795 HHLSVIDAR
-804 GRLIYSEEV
+804 GRQIYKEEV
-813 KLSQFGGFDTN
+813 KLSQFGGFHTQVQ
-824 MPLDEDAHLG
+824 LDEGASVG
-834 EYRISVA
+834 EYRIRVA
-841 QYDPH
+841 RYDPG
-846 RKLEIPSRTFTGSF
+846 RKLEIASHIFTGNF

-893 RYYYGQPVKNAR
+893 RYYYGQPVKNAQ

-910 PHGRSYTATADNQGI
+910 PDGRSYTETADNQGK

-932 TSTQPGKLLHFS
+932 KSMQPGKLLHFS
-944 GTIPGENASVRTSVM
+944 GTVPGENASVRAAVT
-959 LAHLGFSI
+959 LAHLGFTI

-981 FDVTFSTKGADG
+981 FNVTFQTKGADG
-993 QPVGKK
+993 QPIGAK
-999 LTLQV
+999 LT
-1004 VKHKPNDSVSPV
+1004 VKVIQRQWSGSVSPV
-1016 LSELPWST
+1016 LSKLPWSI
-1024 SQDLPSSTEVITQVH
+1024 SYDFSRSTEIIFQEH
-1039 SLQTDAQTGTGAIQL
+1039 NLQTDAQTGIGTIQL
-1054 VFDGGGVYYIRVSGV
+1054 ALDKGGGYYIRASGTDQFGQTV
-1069 DRFSQAVIGSSRV
+1069 VRSRRV
-1082 TISDKDDNTKLR
+1082 FISDEDDRPQLL

-1100 KTKVGASETIRIH
+1100 KTKVGASESIRVH
-1113 SRLKPVHALITFEG
+1113 SRLKPVLALITFEG

-1143 PVQFTVG
+1143 PVHFTVG

-1165 QRQLRT
+1165 NRQLRT

-1186 SWKRGNSKLEANNP
+1186 TWMRSDSEHEGNNP
-1200 LHSYLP
+1200 LPSYLP

-1239 VYKDAVMSIN
+1239 GYKDASMDIN
-1249 DFFQIGIRRETEM
+1249 DFFQKGLRREAAM
-1262 RTTSSCAFLHIS
+1262 RTASSCTFYYTAVTGPVNVEIQAMSRKRRGGRPLRMDS
-1274 KTQQVNQ
+1274 KASRAQAPR
-1281 EVLEEGRRLELS
+1281 LEEPLE
-1293 VVEAVHSASEL
+1293 
-1304 RSYTNSHVT
+1304 
-1313 NVSRIRAR
+1313 
-1321 RRVRQSIVGAKRFAD
+1321 
-1336 EPQVREEST
+1336 EPKVREEST
-1345 YAGHWIGSVITDDTG
+1345 YAGHWIGSVITDDSG
-1360 LATVTIPMPEKTAK
+1360 LATVHIPMPEKTTK

-1384 DTLVGQVTVNVI
+1384 DTLVGQVSVNAI
-1396 TQQEFFIDVQIPSSV
+1396 TRKDFFLDVRTPRIV
-1411 TERDVLRVA
+1411 TEGDKIRVA
-1420 VRLHNLSDYEG
+1420 VRLHNLTGYEG

-1451 KQITISAHDTSEI
+1451 KQITISAHNTSEI

-1476 HASSNQSQLTV
+1476 HASSNQSQLTL

-1493 GSLHDGIRRTITIR
+1493 GSLRDGIRRKITIR
-1507 PWGLE
+1507 AWGLE
-1512 FMDAQSGAP
+1512 FMHAQSGTA
-1521 TGDATVY
+1521 TGDASVY

-1546 VPTVSRIIYDL
+1546 APTVSRIIYDL

-1580 SGSDLLAVAYALRY
+1580 SGSDLLAVAHALRY
-1594 QQAVGDNPTDNRRL
+1594 QQAVGGNPIDNRRL
-1608 LTRARTLVNRLVTAQ
+1608 LTRARTLISRLVTAQ
-1623 NEDGGWNL
+1623 NEDGGWSL
-1631 IRGVAESYPRV
+1631 IRGVAESSPRL
-1642 TARNIWA
+1642 TARNLWA
-1649 LAMTRDGGAAVDDQ
+1649 LATARDGGAAVDDQ
-1663 VFANAENYL
+1663 VLANAENYL

-1678 NNQSDNDTRT
+1678 INQSDNDTRT
-1688 VILHAISTVG
+1688 VVLHAISTVG

-1712 NQLSDTALAHAAL
+1712 NQLSDTGLAYASL

-1740 DILERRSLL
+1740 DILERRILL
-1749 PEQQG
+1749 PDQQG
-1754 NAKNSS
+1754 IARVSS
-1760 SIAAPRPV
+1760 SLTTPRPV

-1780 ARPNSAWV
+1780 ARPISAWV
-1788 KDAVEY
+1788 KNAVQY
-1794 LIGQRRY
+1794 LMGQRRY
-1801 YGYSPYAA
+1801 YGYSPYSA
-1809 KGAVV
+1809 KGPVV

-1824 QYAAD
+1824 QFAAND
-1829 DYRLSLFVNGEPLE
+1829 FNLSVSVNGELLD
-1843 TTVVQADSAN
+1843 TISVVGDSAN
-1853 RLIRVPTAQI
+1853 RLIHAPHHQI
-1863 LDGHN
+1863 LDGRN

-1875 GRGTYTYLVTINGFS
+1875 GRGTYSYLVTINGFS
-1890 PDIPSWVGTDSK
+1890 PVIPSWVGADSK
-1902 TDASLKNVEI
+1902 TDTSLKNVEI

-1934 EITRLEAGAKVQVAV
+1934 EISRLEAGAKVQVAV

-1957 VTLVLAEYDRYLV
+1957 VTLVLGEYDRYLV

-1984 SVVGDF
+1984 SVVGEF
-1990 HHYELGDGVIRFYTR
+1990 QHYELGDGVIRFYTR

-2022 GEFRVLPTVLRDPQH
+2022 GEFRVLPTVIRDPQH

-2043 GPVASLS
+2043 GPVASLN
-2050 VLAPGEKSST
+2050 VLAPGETSST

-2080 QYGDALTLLEALST
+2080 QYDEARPMLEALPT
-2094 DSPNYNAKETAQM
+2094 DSPHDNAKETAQM
-2107 LLWIYTTENYYGARN
+2107 LLWIYTTEDDYGAKN
-2122 VVDAFERTRARYPEL
+2122 VVDAFERTRDLYPEL
-2137 NIPFDKIQVVSSA
+2137 NIPLGRIQVVSSA
-2150 YRDIAEFER
+2150 YRDIGEFER
-2159 AISVHRSTIESS
+2159 AMSVHRSTIESS

-2213 AIPQSLY
+2213 AIAQSLY
-2220 ASVDSEVKRVNDA
+2220 ASVDSEIKRVNDA
-2233 KSETMSKSENLNRTV
+2233 NSETMSKSENLNRTV
-2248 RMLSQFLT
+2248 RMLSQFLS

-2378 AQQIAFPEVTVKR
+2378 AQQIAFPEVTVIR
-2391 PKPDADVVLD
+2391 PDPDAQVD
-2401 LKIRNINSVVIEI
+2401 LKFKFRNINSVVIEI

-2426 KDLGRIAYVH
+2426 KDLGRIAKVH

-2448 EFGDEDDFIEES
+2448 EFGDEHDFIEVS
-2460 RRFPMPITDE
+2460 GRFPLHITDE

-2479 GNLSTSG
+2479 GNLFTSG
-2486 VILITPW
+2486 LVLITSLK
-2493 EIEVQEGAESGRVRV
+2493 IEVQEGAESGRVRI
-2508 VVRDTVSG
+2508 VVRDTVAG
-2516 KYQPNVHVKVASSEN
+2516 KYQSKVHVKVASSEN
-2531 AHLISGE
+2531 EHLISGE

-2567 HRGDVRLGPSLPHSV
+2567 HRGDVWLGPPPSESE
-2582 TTPSPRA
+2582 TTPSPHA

-2603 IQTSNLETLD
+2603 IQSSNLETFD
-2613 RLSRQSRSGVQLHR
+2613 RLRRQSRSGVQLHR

>member
-1 MKTFVLIALAT
+1 MKKFVLIALAT

-20 SQNDTDAAELDP
+20 PQNDTEAVAHDP
-32 IQSALQSRQFND
+32 IQFALQSRQFSD
-44 AVPLIDTA
+44 AVLLINTA
-52 LTTAENQRDYLLYLK
+52 LTTAENQGEYLLYLK
-67 GLALFYNEDYGNAI
+67 GLALFYNEDYTNAI

-112 EFKQAEVIYSKEVSR
+112 EFKQAEAIYSKEVSR

-142 DLAEALARIPK
+142 DLAESLARKPR
-153 DTDLNA
+153 DTDLDA
-159 PPPIYQKAY
+159 PPPNYQKAY
-168 ELYKK
+168 ELYHK

-240 QVRYHLAECQIAMNR
+240 QARYHLAECQIAMNR
-255 RLIARLTLED
+255 RLLARLTLED

-296 PKSNEALELGTQL
+296 PKSNEALELGAQL

-372 HHHLR
+372 YHHLR

-423 AEFRIGMTYLAEEK
+423 AEFRIGMTYLAEEN
-437 YDKAVKALNAFQE
+437 YDKAVKAFDAFQA

-463 IYGQLHANKGEHQLA
+463 IYGQLHAHKGEHQLA

-483 KLVRKFPNTDE
+483 KLVRRFPNTDE

-558 NEPAQVHV
+558 NEPAHV
-566 SLRNIETLTINL
+566 RASLRNIEAVTVKL
-578 YELNLETYWRKM
+578 YKIDLEAYWRKM
-590 YDLEGVEN
+590 YGVDGIEG

-608 TWEYR
+608 TWKYR

-642 DETLESTT
+642 DETLESAT

-712 ISDYSQKENQLK
+712 ISDYSQNETHLK

-767 YRPGESVSIRGIVR
+767 YRPGQSVSIRGIVR

-846 RKLEIPSRTFTGSF
+846 RMLEIPSRTFTGSF

-885 QVEATFTA
+885 QVVAIFTA
-893 RYYYGQPVKNAR
+893 RYYYGQPVKNAQ

-910 PHGRSYTATADNQGI
+910 PDGRSYTATADNQGI

-932 TSTQPGKLLHFS
+932 KSMQPGKLLHFS
-944 GTIPGENASVRTSVM
+944 GTVPGENAIVRAAVT
-959 LAHLGFSI
+959 LAHIGFTI

-973 NLVLSGEP
+973 KLVISGEP
-981 FDVTFSTKGADG
+981 FNVTFQTKGANG
-993 QPVGKK
+993 QPIGAK
-999 LTLQV
+999 LT
-1004 VKHKPNDSVSPV
+1004 VKVIQRQRSGSVSPV
-1016 LSELPWST
+1016 LSKLPWSI
-1024 SQDLPSSTEVITQVH
+1024 SYDFSRSTEVIFQEH
-1039 SLQTDAQTGTGAIQL
+1039 NLQTDAQTGIGTIQL
-1054 VFDGGGVYYIRVSGV
+1054 ALDKGGGYYIRASGV

-1113 SRLKPVHALITFEG
+1113 SRLKPVLALITFEG

-1206 GEVAEL
+1206 GEVAEI
-1212 QIRATDQLANPVKA
+1212 QVRATDQLGQPVKA
-1226 EFSLALVDEALFA
+1226 DFSLALVDEALFA
-1239 VYKDAVMSIN
+1239 VYKDASMDIN
-1249 DFFQIGIRRETEM
+1249 DFFQNGLRREAAM
-1262 RTTSSCAFLHIS
+1262 RTGSSCTFYYTAV
-1274 KTQQVNQ
+1274 TGPVNVEIQ
-1281 EVLEEGRRLELS
+1281 AVLRKRRGGRLLR
-1293 VVEAVHSASEL
+1293 AASQAL
-1304 RSYTNSHVT
+1304 R
-1313 NVSRIRAR
+1313 A
-1321 RRVRQSIVGAKRFAD
+1321 QAPRFEKPLD
-1336 EPQVREEST
+1336 EPKVREEST
-1345 YAGHWIGSVITDDTG
+1345 YAGHWIGSVITDESG
-1360 LATVTIPMPEKTAK
+1360 LATVHIPMPEKTTK

-1384 DTLVGQVTVNVI
+1384 DTLVGQVSVNAI
-1396 TQQEFFIDVQIPSSV
+1396 TRKDFFLDVRTPRFV
-1411 TERDVLRVA
+1411 TEGDKIRVA
-1420 VRLHNLSDYEG
+1420 VQLHNLSDYEG

-1493 GSLHDGIRRTITIR
+1493 GSLRDGIRRKITIR

-1512 FMDAQSGAP
+1512 FMDAQSGAAK
-1521 TGDATVY
+1521 GDATVY

-1535 RYTRKGLTISI
+1535 RYTSKGLTISI
-1546 VPTVSRIIYDL
+1546 GPTVSRIIYDL

-1594 QQAVGDNPTDNRRL
+1594 QQAVGGNPIDNRRL
-1608 LTRARTLVNRLVTAQ
+1608 LTRARTLISRLVTAQ
-1623 NEDGGWNL
+1623 NEDGGWSL
-1631 IRGVAESYPRV
+1631 IRGVAESSPRL
-1642 TARNIWA
+1642 TARNLWA
-1649 LAMTRDGGAAVDDQ
+1649 LATARDGGAAVDDQ

-1672 KEALVQ
+1672 KVALVQ
-1678 NNQSDNDTRT
+1678 INQSDNDTRT
-1688 VILHAISTVG
+1688 VVLHAISTVG

-1712 NQLSDTALAHAAL
+1712 NQLSDTGLAYASL

-1740 DILERRSLL
+1740 DILERRILL
-1749 PEQQG
+1749 PDQQG
-1754 NAKNSS
+1754 IARVSS
-1760 SIAAPRPV
+1760 SLTTPRPV

-1780 ARPNSAWV
+1780 ARPISAWV
-1788 KDAVEY
+1788 KNAVQY
-1794 LIGQRRY
+1794 LMGQRRY
-1801 YGYSPYAA
+1801 YGYSPYSA
-1809 KGAVV
+1809 KGPVV

-1824 QYAAD
+1824 QFAAND
-1829 DYRLSLFVNGEPLE
+1829 FNLSVSVNGELLD
-1843 TTVVQADSAN
+1843 TISVVGDSAN
-1853 RLIRVPTAQI
+1853 RLIHAPHHQI
-1863 LDGHN
+1863 LDGRN

-1875 GRGTYTYLVTINGFS
+1875 GRGTYSYLVTINGFS
-1890 PDIPSWVGTDSK
+1890 PVIPSWVGADSK
-1902 TDASLKNVEI
+1902 TDTSLKNVEI

-1934 EITRLEAGAKVQVAV
+1934 EISRLEAGAKVQVAV

-1957 VTLVLAEYDRYLV
+1957 VTPDIGEYDRYLV

-1984 SVVGDF
+1984 SVVGEF
-1990 HHYELGDGVIRFYTR
+1990 QHYELGDGVIRFYTR

-2022 GEFRVLPTVLRDPQH
+2022 GEFRVLPTVIRDPQH

-2043 GPVASLS
+2043 GPVASLN
-2050 VLAPGEKSST
+2050 VLAPGETSST

-2080 QYGDALTLLEALST
+2080 QYDEARPMLEALPT
-2094 DSPNYNAKETAQM
+2094 DSPHDNAKETAQM
-2107 LLWIYTTENYYGARN
+2107 LLWIYTTEDDYGAKN
-2122 VVDAFERTRARYPEL
+2122 VVDAFERTRDLYPEL
-2137 NIPFDKIQVVSSA
+2137 NIPLGRIQVVSSA
-2150 YRDIAEFER
+2150 YRDIGEFER
-2159 AISVHRSTIESS
+2159 AMSVHRSTIESS

-2213 AIPQSLY
+2213 AIAQSLY
-2220 ASVDSEVKRVNDA
+2220 ASVDSEIKRVNDA
-2233 KSETMSKSENLNRTV
+2233 NSETMSKSENLNRTV
-2248 RMLSQFLT
+2248 RMLSQFLS

-2352 PQKAIEWY
+2352 PRKAIEWY

-2378 AQQIAFPEVTVKR
+2378 AQQIAFPEVTVIR
-2391 PKPDADVVLD
+2391 PDPDAQVD
-2401 LKIRNINSVVIEI
+2401 LKFKFRNINSVVIEI

-2426 KDLGRIAYVH
+2426 KDLGRIAKVH

-2448 EFGDEDDFIEES
+2448 EFGDEHDFIEVS
-2460 RRFPMPITDE
+2460 GRFPLHITDE

-2479 GNLSTSG
+2479 GNLFTSG
-2486 VILITPW
+2486 LVLITSLK
-2493 EIEVQEGAESGRVRV
+2493 IEVQEGAESGRVRV
-2508 VVRDTVSG
+2508 VVRDTVAG
-2516 KYQPNVHVKVASSEN
+2516 KYQSKVHVKVASSEN
-2531 AHLISGE
+2531 EHLISGE

-2567 HRGDVRLGPSLPHSV
+2567 HRGDVWLGPPPSESE
-2582 TTPSPRA
+2582 TKPSPHA

-2603 IQTSNLETLD
+2603 IQSSNRETFD
-2613 RLSRQSRSGVQLHR
+2613 RLRRATRSGVQLHR